1 MKTKQEEE
9 EEARGRKK
17 KRLGFKKITVHFS
30 LSSQKHSSVRTL
42 DPRVFFRLFCVLFER
57 ERERER
63 EREKNDLCLH
73 RHDERG
79 GPRTSLSEDDDDNA
93 SEEE

>member
-1 MKTKQEEE
+1 MKSTQEEE

-42 DPRVFFRLFCVLFER
+42 DPRVFFRLFCVLFQ
-57 ERERER
+57 R

-93 SEEE
+93 SEEEEE